1 MPKVEMHDL
10 FEVLL
15 STLDG
20 PAPEAFVGFSLA
32 APPPLADFLPD
43 LDPALPLDWNGV
55 SFQGLP
61 GLRDHILRQAG
72 LSGALPRDAVM
83 VTAGAAEANYLV
95 LRQLLEPGDEIV
107 VEAPGWP
114 QPRVLAPALGV
125 RVVDWPRDETQGW
138 APDPDRLAAL
148 IGPRT
153 RMVFLTNPNNPTGH
167 VMDET
172 TLRAIAAV
180 TDRAGVWLVVDEVYA
195 GLEWQ
200 GPRAPA
206 IAGIAERGITTGSVS
221 KALGLQGLRTG
232 WLICRDPSVIRDALI
247 LRENASEIMNILGEH
262 IAAIALRP
270 DRYAGLIKQA
280 RAEGAANLSLLDALI
295 AERADLSWKRPAGGL
310 MGLARLAP
318 GLDPDRL
325 AADLRGDPWRTFL
338 IPGSAYGLPHHI
350 RVGVGGGPAANLPE
364 GLRRLSACL
373 DSGGGRIPV

>member
-32 APPPLADFLPD
+32 APPPLAAFLPD
-43 LDPALPLDWNGV
+43 LDPALALDWNGV

-61 GLRDHILRQAG
+61 VLRDHILRQAG
-72 LSGALPRDAVM
+72 LRGELSPDAVM
-83 VTAGAAEANYLV
+83 VTAGAAEANYLL
-95 LRQLLEPGDEIV
+95 LRQLLEPGDEII

-114 QPRVLAPALGV
+114 QPRVLAPAMGV
-125 RVVDWPRDETQGW
+125 RVVDWPRDEAAGW
-138 APDPDRLAAL
+138 ALDPDRLVAL

-167 VMDET
+167 VLDDHA
-172 TLRAIAAV
+172 LRTIAAI
-180 TDRAGVWLVVDEVYA
+180 TDRAGIWLVVDEVYA
-195 GLEWQ
+195 GLEWT

-232 WLICRDPSVIRDALI
+232 WLVCRDRGVIRDALI

-270 DRYAGLIKQA
+270 DRYGDLIA
-280 RAEGAANLSLLDALI
+280 RARADGAASLALLDTMI
-295 AERADLSWKRPAGGL
+295 AGRADLSWQRPGGGL
-310 MGLARLAP
+310 MALARVADTI
-318 GLDPDRL
+318 DPDRL

-373 DSGGGRIPV
+373 DSGGGRRS